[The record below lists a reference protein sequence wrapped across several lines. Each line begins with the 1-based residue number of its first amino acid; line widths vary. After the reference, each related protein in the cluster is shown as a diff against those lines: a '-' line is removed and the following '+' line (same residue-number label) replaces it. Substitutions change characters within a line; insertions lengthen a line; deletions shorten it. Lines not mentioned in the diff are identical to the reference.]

1 MVHSILLFCA
11 MLADGGKPADPNA
24 SDRAAYEA
32 AAAKA
37 GKNAAAHVKLALWCE
52 THSLSSERIKHLS
65 IATKLDPS
73 NVLARG
79 LLGLLAFQG
88 KWSKPD
94 QVEKE
99 VRDDPK
105 LQAVFREYLDRR
117 LRTPQK
123 NAEAQLRLAAWCL
136 EKGLKDEAMV
146 HFNVVTRL
154 NPSRDIAWVRLG
166 FKKTHDR
173 WVQPDDLAAQKLE
186 ADRQKRA
193 DKEWRPR
200 LEKLRGALESAIETR
215 RLKAQREVYQITDP
229 RRADDLEDL
238 RLRQPDSPA
247 RRGRAVQPD
256 RRADR
261 FKRYCTARSRF
272 TFTDVRQRAAQAL
285 LSRDPR
291 DVIGRLIYMVHKPF
305 KYKINQGTG
314 SGSTGSLEVD
324 GEQFDLKRLYRFPT
338 FDPCMSPASPGIAAI
353 TVTSSGLPA
362 KFLRALPSGMTA
374 SGPFSATAAPL
385 PDMSIASATQQLFQA
400 MAAVQQT
407 LENDVRMIQDFNTQI
422 DQLNE
427 RVLPILE
434 SLTGQSLG
442 ADPEAWRRWWT
453 NLLGFV
459 YDDRSPSAKPT
470 LVDSVNPPDIG
481 ASVPYRH
488 LFVSNVGLA
497 NGPHG
502 ACFAAGTLVHTLTG
516 PRKIESVIVG
526 DRILS
531 QQTSTGALSFQ
542 PVLATHLNGPSATLR
557 ITHDGETIV
566 ATGIHRFWKA
576 GKGWTMARDLKAGD
590 RLRMLGGSNT
600 IESIEPGP
608 TQMVY
613 NLTVAENR
621 DYLVGT
627 AGLLVHDFSFVL
639 PVSDP
644 FDRQTTAAPAAPD
657 DMIAGCQRHGL
668 LQTPK

>member
-1 MVHSILLFCA
+1 MIHAILLCCA
-11 MLADGGKPADPNA
+11 ILADGGKPAESSA

-52 THSLSSERIKHLS
+52 THGLSAERIKHLS
-65 IATKLDPS
+65 IASTLEPS

-79 LLGLLAFQG
+79 LLGLVAFQG
-88 KWSKPD
+88 KWAKPD
-94 QVEKE
+94 QVEKQI
-99 VRDDPK
+99 RDDPK

-117 LRTPQK
+117 VRTPQK
-123 NAEAQLRLAAWCL
+123 NADAQLRLAAWCL
-136 EKGLKDEAMV
+136 ENGLKEEAMV
-146 HFNVVTRL
+146 HYNVVTRF

-166 FKKTHDR
+166 FMKTHDR
-173 WVQPDDLAAQKLE
+173 WVKPDDLAAQKLE

-193 DKEWRPR
+193 DKEWKPR

-229 RRADDLEDL
+229 RAVPMIWRTFASGSATIQLVAVELFSQIDGPTASNGIAMLAL
-238 RLRQPDSPA
+238 DSPS
-247 RRGRAVQPD
+247 P
-256 RRADR
+256 
-261 FKRYCTARSRF
+261 
-272 TFTDVRQRAAQAL
+272 DVRKRAAQAL
-285 LSRDPR
+285 LQRDPR
-291 DVIGRLIYMVHKPF
+291 DVIGRLIFMVHKPY

-314 SGSTGSLEVD
+314 SGSIGSLEVD
-324 GEQFDLKRLYRFPT
+324 GEQFDIQRFYRFPT
-338 FDPCMSPASPGIAAI
+338 FDPRMATPANVLT
-353 TVTSSGLPA
+353 TVTAAGGLIRVYDARAGHPA
-362 KFLRALPSGMTA
+362 MTV
-374 SGPFSATAAPL
+374 FDQYNATARPE
-385 PDMSIASATQQLFQA
+385 PEMSTATATQQLLHST
-400 MAAVQQT
+400 AAVQQK
-407 LENDVRMIQDFNTQI
+407 LEDDVRMIQDLNTQI

-434 SLTGQSLG
+434 TLTGQSLG

-453 NLLGFV
+453 DLLGYV
-459 YDDRSPSAKPT
+459 DDDRYPSAKPT

-481 ASVPYRH
+481 ASVAHRH
-488 LFVSNVGLA
+488 IFLIDVG
-497 NGPHG
+497 GPVHQPHG
-502 ACFAAGTLVHTLTG
+502 ACFAAGTLVQTLTG
-516 PRKIESVIVG
+516 PRKIESVTVG

-531 QQTSTGALSFQ
+531 QQTSSGALSFQ

-557 ITHDGETIV
+557 ITQGGETIV

-590 RLRMLGGSNT
+590 RLRMTGGTTT

-608 TQMVY
+608 TQMVF

-627 AGLLVHDFSFVL
+627 GGLLVHDFSFVI

-644 FDRQTTAAPAAPD
+644 FDRQPNAAPAAP
-657 DMIAGCQRHGL
+657 
-668 LQTPK
+668 K